1 MLSHLNGKELC
12 GNRTQPD
19 LLANLIDEFD
29 RSQLIGFHVSS
40 FLLGKGLSGGTTG
53 EKKKKSPSNT
63 GDARDTALIPV
74 LERSP
79 GEGNGNP
86 LQYSPLENP
95 MDRGAWQA
103 KSMGLRS
110 QTQLRARACTHT
122 HTHTLLLA

>member
-53 EKKKKSPSNT
+53 EKKKITFQHRRCKRYRIDPCV
-63 GDARDTALIPV
+63 GKIP
-74 LERSP
+74 
-79 GEGNGNP
+79 
-86 LQYSPLENP
+86 
-95 MDRGAWQA
+95 W
-103 KSMGLRS
+103 
-110 QTQLRARACTHT
+110 
-122 HTHTLLLA
+122 